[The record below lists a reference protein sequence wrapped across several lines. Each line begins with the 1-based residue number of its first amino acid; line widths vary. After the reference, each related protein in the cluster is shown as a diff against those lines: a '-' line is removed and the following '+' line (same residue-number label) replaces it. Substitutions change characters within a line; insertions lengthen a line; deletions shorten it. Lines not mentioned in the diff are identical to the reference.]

1 MPRQRKHIQI
11 SAEAFETLASLKT
24 NTGISVFQLIDCL
37 TGLDDTLKERL
48 DLLFKNDEV
57 ENVSTKYNSIAKKML
72 EINTKGTSL
81 PETNIIKN
89 T

>member
-48 DLLFKNDEV
+48 DLLFKNEFILS
-57 ENVSTKYNSIAKKML
+57 ENCFLISKKL
-72 EINTKGTSL
+72 
-81 PETNIIKN
+81 
-89 T
+89 